1 MLSGGSMQQTK
12 KNQGFTLI
20 ELMMTIV
27 ILAIITTMAAPSMG
41 NLLEKQRFQKKERDL
56 LSLFTQAKSQA
67 ILKRTDVTLD
77 LNSTS
82 GNLDTTLSWY
92 KGSNLTLT
100 INTLS
105 DTQSSGLY
113 SGTSFVFDQNGLVK
127 GLNQD
132 ALITL
137 CNSKVKVKKQLI
149 LTKLGSIY
157 TKPEGTC

>member
-67 ILKRTDVTLD
+67 ILKRIDVTLD

-105 DTQSSGLY
+105 DTQSSGSY